1 MSKIVEEY
9 VAKKIAEAYNV
20 EYNQAYEEAYAE
32 SKRKTNIKAIK
43 SVMQKMHL
51 SATEAMEALS
61 IDETERNEYLTLL

>member
-1 MSKIVEEY
+1 MSPIIEKY
-9 VAKKIAEAYNV
+9 VTKRV
-20 EYNQAYEEAYAE
+20 AE

-61 IDETERNEYLTLL
+61 IDETERSQYLTLL